1 MFLVVIGLYGTV
13 SYMVNRRT
21 IEIGLRMALGASR
34 REVLGIVLHESIQLA
49 LVGIGIGL
57 PIAFAVA
64 RTLRSMLFGLSSA
77 DPSAWVAA
85 LSGIAFVTLAATL
98 LPALRAASIEPI
110 NALRSE

>member
-34 REVLGIVLHESIQLA
+34 REVLGMVLRESILLA

-85 LSGIAFVTLAATL
+85 LSGIAFVTLAAAL
-98 LPALRAASIEPI
+98 LPALRAASIEPMH
-110 NALRSE
+110 ALRGE